1 MKKKVIVLP
10 GDGIGEEV
18 CREAEKVMKFVGGKV
33 GVEIETGEYPI
44 GGACLDRYKKPI
56 QDETVE
62 ACKKADAVFLGAVG
76 GPKWDNNPKDLRPEI
91 GLLRL
96 RKELGLYTNLR
107 PAKVFN
113 SMANSSSLKPEY
125 IQGVEILVVREL
137 TGGIYFGQPKFMEN
151 VNNEERAVDTME
163 YKTSEIVRIA
173 KVAFEAARSRRK
185 KVTSVDKANVLV
197 TSQLWRKTVADV
209 AKKYPD
215 VKLEN
220 MLVDNCA
227 MQLVRNP
234 RQFDVILTENM
245 FGDILSDEAAMLTG
259 SLGMS
264 PSASLGVNCGLYEPV
279 HGSAPDIAGL
289 NIANPLAA
297 IGSVAMMFRY
307 SFNMEYAAL
316 AIENAID
323 KVLKIGY
330 RTKDL
335 VTNGQKCVGTSE
347 MTDAVLK
354 RMDLSVSD
362 AKPGHEDTSK
372 KQVYWLLEAMAFG
385 TS

>member
-1 MKKKVIVLP
+1 MKRKVVVLP
-10 GDGIGEEV
+10 GDGVGEEV
-18 CREAEKVMKFVGGKV
+18 CREAVKVMKFVGEKV
-33 GVEIETGEYPI
+33 GVEIETEEFSI
-44 GGACLDRYKKPI
+44 GGACLDRFEKPI
-56 QDETVE
+56 QEETIN

-76 GPKWDNNPKDLRPEI
+76 GPKWDDNSKDLRPEI

-107 PAKVFN
+107 PAKVFD
-113 SMANSSSLKPEY
+113 SMSNVSSLKPEY
-125 IQGVEILVVREL
+125 VQGVDILVVREL
-137 TGGIYFGQPKFMEN
+137 TGGIYFGQPKFTEN
-151 VNNEERAVDTME
+151 INQEERAVDTME
-163 YKTSEIVRIA
+163 YKTSEIERIA
-173 KVAFEAARSRRK
+173 KVAFEAAKSRRK

-197 TSQLWRKTVADV
+197 TSQLWRKTVAKI
-209 AKKYPD
+209 AKDYPD
-215 VKLEN
+215 VELEN

-259 SLGMS
+259 SLGML
-264 PSASLGVNCGLYEPV
+264 PSASLGNGCGLYEPV

-307 SFNMEYAAL
+307 SFNMENAAL
-316 AIENAID
+316 AIEHAID

-335 VTNGQKCVGTSE
+335 VTNGQKNVGTKE
-347 MTDAVLK
+347 MTNEVIKKIDINKNYLNSNGK
-354 RMDLSVSD
+354 
-362 AKPGHEDTSK
+362 DTSK